1 MNVPDI
7 PTPKDLINAAFS
19 RARKKA
25 IQKKKLI
32 DREMLRIDISANVVL
47 DTIHNISILDINSM
61 TPFYRELLDATVDV
75 LKMKGSLNKIRW
87 AKKKILTVKRI
98 TLKGYTKLK
107 PSEAIKKRKVFY
119 GRLNSVLRGIERD
132 FDFLRDCCK
141 AIANMPQ
148 VKEMETVIIAGFPNA
163 GKSSLL
169 KALTGSEP
177 DIQPYPFT
185 TKGLMMGYS
194 KIGYNKIQ
202 FIDTPGLLDR
212 PLEKSNNIEKR
223 AIAALRHLSA
233 TIIFVVDPLYDIDS
247 QLRLLEGIKS
257 ELKSKIIIVV
267 NKSDL
272 DFNKEEISA
281 KIEGISISA
290 KDGTGIEE
298 LRAIIGQYLK
308 Q

>member
-75 LKMKGSLNKIRW
+75 LKMKVSLNKIRW

-281 KIEGISISA
+281 KVEGISISA

>member
-1 MNVPDI
+1 MHIPDI

-32 DREMLRIDISANVVL
+32 EREMLRIDISANVVL
-47 DTIHNISILDINSM
+47 DAIHNISVLDINSL
-61 TPFYRELLDATVDV
+61 TPFYKELLEATVDV
-75 LKMKGSLNKIRW
+75 AKLRGSLNKLRW

-98 TLKGYTKLK
+98 TLRGYTKLK
-107 PSEAIKKRKVFY
+107 ASEAIQKRKVFY
-119 GRLNSVLRGIERD
+119 GRLNSVLRGIESD
-132 FDFLRDCCK
+132 LDFLRDCCK
-141 AIANMPQ
+141 AIANLPA
-148 VKEMETVIIAGFPNA
+148 VKEMETVIIAGYPNA

-194 KIGYNKIQ
+194 KIGYNKVQ

-223 AIAALRHLSA
+223 AIAALRHLNG
-233 TIIFVVDPLYDIDS
+233 TIIFVIDPFYNIEG
-247 QLRLLEGIKS
+247 QTRLLEEIKS
-257 ELKSKIIIVV
+257 ELKSKIIIAI

-272 DFNKEEISA
+272 EFDREEVKSKVA
-281 KIEGISISA
+281 GILISA
-290 KDGTGIEE
+290 KDGTGIDE
-298 LRAIIGQYLK
+298 LRAAIGESIRK
-308 Q
+308 